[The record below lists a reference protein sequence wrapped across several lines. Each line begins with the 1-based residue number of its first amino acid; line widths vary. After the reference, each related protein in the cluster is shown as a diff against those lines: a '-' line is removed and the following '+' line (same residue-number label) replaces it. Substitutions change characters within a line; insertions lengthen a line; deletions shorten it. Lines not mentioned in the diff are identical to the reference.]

1 MTSFRNVRS
10 SGDGGNARAARQLS
24 DEAFFHRVIDF
35 TGKAYEAEGITFVAS
50 PSTSDFFGLDADPR
64 DPALERERR
73 ALEERVCRDI
83 AEALAQPENHRHRET
98 LALDGCLTV
107 TLGERARL
115 LAVEPSLEIGA
126 ELRAARFRSAR
137 GLRPSRPRADSDAE
151 VLHALGQRLALHG
164 AGSLPINPPWPDVEF
179 SECPPAHDIALVRRL
194 IHEAPL
200 FGTLRLELTIGAWVS
215 PGGAPDYDTIQGEG
229 FRDDVARY
237 SAMIERVIRA
247 VLRLRRVRPADFGP
261 TGLSVRLFESDPAE
275 IAVTL
280 PSFERAVCSQA
291 ALLRSPAGL
300 RLDRMRANDIA
311 SLFDQL
317 AMLSRLPVRRS

>member
-107 TLGERARL
+107 TLGERVRL
-115 LAVEPSLEIGA
+115 LAVEPSLEMGA

-137 GLRPSRPRADSDAE
+137 GLRLSRWQADADAE
-151 VLHALGQRLALHG
+151 ALEALGDRLPLHHH
-164 AGSLPINPPWPDVEF
+164 AGQLP
-179 SECPPAHDIALVRRL
+179 
-194 IHEAPL
+194 
-200 FGTLRLELTIGAWVS
+200 TL
-215 PGGAPDYDTIQGEG
+215 Q
-229 FRDDVARY
+229 
-237 SAMIERVIRA
+237 RA
-247 VLRLRRVRPADFGP
+247 V
-261 TGLSVRLFESDPAE
+261 
-275 IAVTL
+275 IA
-280 PSFERAVCSQA
+280 QA
-291 ALLRSPAGL
+291 AFLRSPAGL
-300 RLDRMRANDIA
+300 RPGRLRANYIA
-311 SLFDQL
+311 GLFEQL
-317 AMLSRLPVRRS
+317 ATLSRLPVARRRS